1 MDKQGQIMSRGDQC
15 CKVKLRKESGAGEG
29 GGMLVY
35 LGVPDSSTK
44 KAFKQLIIHSPVLS
58 VPVSN

>member
-1 MDKQGQIMSRGDQC
+1 MSRGDQC

>member
-15 CKVKLRKESGAGEG
+15 CKVKLRKESGAGED
-29 GGMLVY
+29 GGMLVH
-35 LGVPDSSTK
+35 LGEPDSSTK
-44 KAFKQLIIHSPVLS
+44 KAFKQFIIHSPVLS